1 MIRPALREALTRHA
15 EAIAAALV
23 FLLGLWIATR
33 GGWFLAAI
41 GFALAALAGAW
52 ALHAWRRSRFARP
65 VTDPG
70 LVEVDEGRIGY
81 FGAGGT
87 VMGGYIALEDLAE
100 IRLLT
105 LRGVHYW
112 RLKTGDGQALLIPT
126 AAAGAPALFD
136 AFASLPGIEMGALT
150 AALSTRATVQSL
162 WHRRDRTLP

>member
-41 GFALAALAGAW
+41 GLGLAGLAAAW
-52 ALHAWRRSRFARP
+52 ALQAWRRSLFARP
-65 VTDPG
+65 VTAPG
-70 LVEVDEGRIGY
+70 LVEIDEGRIGY

-105 LRGVHYW
+105 LRGAQYW
-112 RLKTGDGQALLIPT
+112 RLKTRDGQALLIPT

-136 AFASLPGIEMGALT
+136 AFTSLPGIEMGALS
-150 AALSTRATVQSL
+150 AALGARSAVQSL
-162 WHRRDRTLP
+162 WRRLP